1 MRHNL
6 AISAV
11 ARLVLPRI
19 AAVVLAATGFG
30 VVLDLSTATAQ
41 NENGAKV
48 SKEHVEKIIADW
60 PSVPKEVATKMM
72 EKYGPPNEATP
83 THLVWYDH
91 GPWKWSKLYKK
102 EWPHNFPMKHTDV
115 LDQAIYYKVPLDKVS
130 PLAVFDGAI
139 TVRIVRGELS
149 AMCDK
154 EDMNFLALNLAHES
168 MTGKKNVEEARAF
181 QAETVKAYKKGE
193 KHTYTQK
200 FIFDVPKGGTG
211 YPDHEAKEK

>member
-6 AISAV
+6 AIPAI
-11 ARLVLPRI
+11 ARLALPRL
-19 AAVVLAATGFG
+19 AAVVVAAAGIG
-30 VVLDLSTATAQ
+30 VVLDLSTAAAQ
-41 NENGAKV
+41 DDKGAKV
-48 SKEHVEKIIADW
+48 GKEHVEKIIADW

-102 EWPHNFPMKHTDV
+102 EWPHNFPVKHTDV

-130 PLAVFDGAI
+130 PLAVFDGAV

-154 EDMNFLALNLAHES
+154 EDMNFLALNLAHEI

-193 KHTYTQK
+193 KHPNPPK
-200 FIFDVPKGGTG
+200 PIFDGPTGGTVD
-211 YPDHEAKEK
+211 PAHEETEK